1 METISNL
8 ARNLIQI
15 PLLDAAQKTALKE
28 KELDHIVSTTMT
40 QQENKLILFQVN
52 FQHKYLIA

>member
-40 QQENKLILFQVN
+40 QQENKLILFQVK